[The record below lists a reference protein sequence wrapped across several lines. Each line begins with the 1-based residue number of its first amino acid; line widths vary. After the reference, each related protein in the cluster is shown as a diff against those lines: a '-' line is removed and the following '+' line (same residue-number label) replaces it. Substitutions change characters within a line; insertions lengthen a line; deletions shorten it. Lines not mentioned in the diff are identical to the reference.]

1 MYERAVSGSECPFPE
16 PFFEN
21 EAVDK
26 EVDSPQRK
34 GRVCAGNPRKVSC
47 TIEILSFQNFY
58 EVLKTCSAGRK
69 DFFDTLENI
78 LCRID
83 VAVVERPAF
92 RALSEP
98 NTEVFGLLVA
108 VTTATASLTGRE
120 EPVNDDEF
128 LSIPVGFAGKL
139 SADFTPR
146 GISDMECELVA
157 PHHVLPRLRVL
168 DKG

>member
-1 MYERAVSGSECPFPE
+1 MSRAI
-16 PFFEN
+16 
-21 EAVDK
+21 K
-26 EVDSPQRK
+26 
-34 GRVCAGNPRKVSC
+34 
-47 TIEILSFQNFY
+47 ILSFQNFY

-108 VTTATASLTGRE
+108 VTTATASLTGWE

-139 SADFTPR
+139 SADFTP
-146 GISDMECELVA
+146 
-157 PHHVLPRLRVL
+157 
-168 DKG
+168 

>member
-1 MYERAVSGSECPFPE
+1 MTEVRGILGSAAAARTSGVLHGLPKRISSGVSRHERAVSGSGCPLIE
-16 PFFEN
+16 PFF
-21 EAVDK
+21 
-26 EVDSPQRK
+26 
-34 GRVCAGNPRKVSC
+34 
-47 TIEILSFQNFY
+47 
-58 EVLKTCSAGRK
+58 
-69 DFFDTLENI
+69 ENI

-92 RALSEP
+92 RALPEP

-108 VTTATASLTGRE
+108 VTTATASLTGWE
-120 EPVNDDEF
+120 EPVDNNEF

-146 GISDMECELVA
+146 GISDMERELVA

>member
-1 MYERAVSGSECPFPE
+1 MS
-16 PFFEN
+16 
-21 EAVDK
+21 
-26 EVDSPQRK
+26 
-34 GRVCAGNPRKVSC
+34 CA
-47 TIEILSFQNFY
+47 IEILSFQNFY

-83 VAVVERPAF
+83 VAVVKRPAF

-108 VTTATASLTGRE
+108 VTTATASLTGWE
-120 EPVNDDEF
+120 EPIDNNEF

-146 GISDMECELVA
+146 GISDMEREFVV

>member
-1 MYERAVSGSECPFPE
+1 MSRAI
-16 PFFEN
+16 
-21 EAVDK
+21 K
-26 EVDSPQRK
+26 
-34 GRVCAGNPRKVSC
+34 
-47 TIEILSFQNFY
+47 ILSFQNFY

-83 VAVVERPAF
+83 VAVVKRPAF

-108 VTTATASLTGRE
+108 VTTATASLTGWE
-120 EPVNDDEF
+120 EPIDNNEF

-146 GISDMECELVA
+146 GISDMEREFVV

>member
-1 MYERAVSGSECPFPE
+1 MYERVVSGSGCPFPE
-16 PFFEN
+16 PFF
-21 EAVDK
+21 
-26 EVDSPQRK
+26 
-34 GRVCAGNPRKVSC
+34 
-47 TIEILSFQNFY
+47 
-58 EVLKTCSAGRK
+58 
-69 DFFDTLENI
+69 ENI

-92 RALSEP
+92 RALPEP

-108 VTTATASLTGRE
+108 VTTVTTVTASLTGRE

-157 PHHVLPRLRVL
+157 PHHVLSRLRVL
-168 DKG
+168 AKG

>member
-1 MYERAVSGSECPFPE
+1 M
-16 PFFEN
+16 
-21 EAVDK
+21 
-26 EVDSPQRK
+26 
-34 GRVCAGNPRKVSC
+34 CAGNPRKVSC

-108 VTTATASLTGRE
+108 LTTATASLTGRE

-146 GISDMECELVA
+146 GISDMERELVA

-168 DKG
+168 GKC

>member
-1 MYERAVSGSECPFPE
+1 MGAFLETDSLDPPPAALRLFPRAI
-16 PFFEN
+16 
-21 EAVDK
+21 K
-26 EVDSPQRK
+26 
-34 GRVCAGNPRKVSC
+34 
-47 TIEILSFQNFY
+47 ILSFQNFY

-98 NTEVFGLLVA
+98 NTEVFDLLVA
-108 VTTATASLTGRE
+108 VTTVTASLTGRE

>member
-1 MYERAVSGSECPFPE
+1 MS
-16 PFFEN
+16 
-21 EAVDK
+21 
-26 EVDSPQRK
+26 
-34 GRVCAGNPRKVSC
+34 CA
-47 TIEILSFQNFY
+47 IEILSFQNFY

-120 EPVNDDEF
+120 EPVDNNEF

-146 GISDMECELVA
+146 GISDMERELVA

>member
-1 MYERAVSGSECPFPE
+1 MTDGRGILGSAAIACTSGVLHGLPKRIGSGVSRHERAVSGSECPFPE
-16 PFFEN
+16 PFF
-21 EAVDK
+21 
-26 EVDSPQRK
+26 
-34 GRVCAGNPRKVSC
+34 
-47 TIEILSFQNFY
+47 
-58 EVLKTCSAGRK
+58 
-69 DFFDTLENI
+69 ENI

-92 RALSEP
+92 RALPEP

-120 EPVNDDEF
+120 ESVNDDEF

-146 GISDMECELVA
+146 DISDMECELVA

>member
-16 PFFEN
+16 PFF
-21 EAVDK
+21 
-26 EVDSPQRK
+26 
-34 GRVCAGNPRKVSC
+34 
-47 TIEILSFQNFY
+47 
-58 EVLKTCSAGRK
+58 
-69 DFFDTLENI
+69 ENI

-108 VTTATASLTGRE
+108 VTTATASLTGWE
-120 EPVNDDEF
+120 KPVDNNEL

-139 SADFTPR
+139 SADFTP
-146 GISDMECELVA
+146 
-157 PHHVLPRLRVL
+157 
-168 DKG
+168 

>member
-1 MYERAVSGSECPFPE
+1 MSRPT
-16 PFFEN
+16 
-21 EAVDK
+21 
-26 EVDSPQRK
+26 
-34 GRVCAGNPRKVSC
+34 VCTRDLYQAASVRF
-47 TIEILSFQNFY
+47 LSLSLRMF
-58 EVLKTCSAGRK
+58 CA
-69 DFFDTLENI
+69 
-78 LCRID
+78 
-83 VAVVERPAF
+83 AF

-108 VTTATASLTGRE
+108 LTTVTASLTGWE
-120 EPVNDDEF
+120 EPVDNNEF

-146 GISDMECELVA
+146 DVSDMECELVA

>member
-1 MYERAVSGSECPFPE
+1 M
-16 PFFEN
+16 
-21 EAVDK
+21 
-26 EVDSPQRK
+26 
-34 GRVCAGNPRKVSC
+34 CAGNPRKVSC

-83 VAVVERPAF
+83 VAVVKRPAF

-108 VTTATASLTGRE
+108 VTTAAASLTGWE
-120 EPVNDDEF
+120 EPIDNNEF

-146 GISDMECELVA
+146 GISDMEREFVV

>member
-1 MYERAVSGSECPFPE
+1 MSRHERAVSGSECPFPE
-16 PFFEN
+16 PFF
-21 EAVDK
+21 
-26 EVDSPQRK
+26 
-34 GRVCAGNPRKVSC
+34 
-47 TIEILSFQNFY
+47 
-58 EVLKTCSAGRK
+58 
-69 DFFDTLENI
+69 ENI

-120 EPVNDDEF
+120 EPVDNNEF

>member
-1 MYERAVSGSECPFPE
+1 MSRAI
-16 PFFEN
+16 
-21 EAVDK
+21 K
-26 EVDSPQRK
+26 
-34 GRVCAGNPRKVSC
+34 
-47 TIEILSFQNFY
+47 ILSFQNFY
-58 EVLKTCSAGRK
+58 KVLKTCSAGRK

-98 NTEVFGLLVA
+98 NTEVFDLLVA
-108 VTTATASLTGRE
+108 VTTVTASLTGRE

-139 SADFTPR
+139 SADFTP
-146 GISDMECELVA
+146 
-157 PHHVLPRLRVL
+157 
-168 DKG
+168 

>member
-21 EAVDK
+21 
-26 EVDSPQRK
+26 
-34 GRVCAGNPRKVSC
+34 
-47 TIEILSFQNFY
+47 
-58 EVLKTCSAGRK
+58 
-69 DFFDTLENI
+69 I

-83 VAVVERPAF
+83 VVVVERPAF
-92 RALSEP
+92 RALPEP

-108 VTTATASLTGRE
+108 VTTVTASLPGRE

-146 GISDMECELVA
+146 GISDMERELVA
-157 PHHVLPRLRVL
+157 PHHILPRLRVL

>member
-92 RALSEP
+92 RALPEP
-98 NTEVFGLLVA
+98 NLRSL
-108 VTTATASLTGRE
+108 ASL
-120 EPVNDDEF
+120 
-128 LSIPVGFAGKL
+128 
-139 SADFTPR
+139 
-146 GISDMECELVA
+146 
-157 PHHVLPRLRVL
+157 LR
-168 DKG
+168 

>member
-69 DFFDTLENI
+69 DFFDTL
-78 LCRID
+78 R
-83 VAVVERPAF
+83 AVPIGT
-92 RALSEP
+92 ALSCA
-98 NTEVFGLLVA
+98 N
-108 VTTATASLTGRE
+108 
-120 EPVNDDEF
+120 
-128 LSIPVGFAGKL
+128 
-139 SADFTPR
+139 
-146 GISDMECELVA
+146 
-157 PHHVLPRLRVL
+157 
-168 DKG
+168 

>member
-1 MYERAVSGSECPFPE
+1 MCHNHQSVKYCVRLYERAVSGSGCPFPE
-16 PFFEN
+16 PFF
-21 EAVDK
+21 
-26 EVDSPQRK
+26 
-34 GRVCAGNPRKVSC
+34 
-47 TIEILSFQNFY
+47 
-58 EVLKTCSAGRK
+58 
-69 DFFDTLENI
+69 ENI

-92 RALSEP
+92 RALPEP

-108 VTTATASLTGRE
+108 VTTAAASLTGRE
-120 EPVNDDEF
+120 EPVDNNEF

-139 SADFTPR
+139 SADFTPL
-146 GISDMECELVA
+146 GVSDMEREFVV

>member
-1 MYERAVSGSECPFPE
+1 MS
-16 PFFEN
+16 
-21 EAVDK
+21 
-26 EVDSPQRK
+26 
-34 GRVCAGNPRKVSC
+34 CA
-47 TIEILSFQNFY
+47 IEILSFQNFY

-98 NTEVFGLLVA
+98 NTEVFDLLVA
-108 VTTATASLTGRE
+108 VTTVTASLTGRE

-146 GISDMECELVA
+146 GISDMERELVA